1 MRTKDTDLIKALLDA
16 GADVNERYN
25 GRTAL
30 DAALEFLGEPVNV
43 PIVELLL
50 EKGARLDA
58 EGSDRNLFLMY
69 RLCIQG
75 DMTLIRKL
83 YAAGAPVNASSGGGW
98 TPLMGAARNGSVEL
112 IEFLLARGARVNDT
126 YEHVVVN
133 YGENPSNL
141 THPTETSMR
150 ESPLMLAAMNG
161 NREALAL
168 LLSRGADAN
177 VTYHSNL
184 NALMMVVDD
193 GAHAAEVIRERR
205 RRDME
210 RYTRERN
217 ASSSVAA
224 LQAFGEETRVRKKEQ
239 PPESASQ
246 TPGLPRDVTVVD
258 TVKAAGLP
266 KGVIAVESIDISA
279 KDTEYSRYQLQQE
292 QERSRLQQR
301 RKAARFDMMKLLI
314 GAGTDVNRQDE
325 VFGQTPLMQAIRAG
339 DLQAVKMLLDAG
351 ARLDLRDKAGKTP
364 ADYANASGDSAILQ
378 MIRGATA
385 STH

>member
-1 MRTKDTDLIKALLDA
+1 
-16 GADVNERYN
+16 
-25 GRTAL
+25 
-30 DAALEFLGEPVNV
+30 
-43 PIVELLL
+43 
-50 EKGARLDA
+50 
-58 EGSDRNLFLMY
+58 
-69 RLCIQG
+69 
-75 DMTLIRKL
+75 
-83 YAAGAPVNASSGGGW
+83 
-98 TPLMGAARNGSVEL
+98 
-112 IEFLLARGARVNDT
+112 
-126 YEHVVVN
+126 
-133 YGENPSNL
+133 
-141 THPTETSMR
+141 
-150 ESPLMLAAMNG
+150 
-161 NREALAL
+161 
-168 LLSRGADAN
+168 
-177 VTYHSNL
+177 
-184 NALMMVVDD
+184 
-193 GAHAAEVIRERR
+193 
-205 RRDME
+205 ME

-246 TPGLPRDVTVVD
+246 TPGLPRDVTVVE

-339 DLQAVKMLLDAG
+339 DLQAVNMLLDAG